1 MRKSIAKLSLN
12 EVNEVNEVNVLSYS
26 ESGRL
31 TCAVETTLKIIGG
44 RWKVLIIREL
54 FTGLKRFN
62 QLTRSLPGITQK
74 MLTQQL
80 REMEADGIIHRQ
92 VYPQVPPKVEYSL
105 TPLGESLDPVLQAMH
120 QWGLQQ
126 NSAINPENS
135 LSQP

>member
-1 MRKSIAKLSLN
+1 MAKLSL
-12 EVNEVNEVNVLSYS
+12 NEVNEVNVLSYS